1 MPAAAKIPGTKI
13 QSGPSA
19 SAILPLVLVFL
30 CGVTV
35 GALTM
40 NLSVH
45 ESLHRT
51 LVPADTRNAMTVE
64 RWKKEL
70 SLTDDQSKQ
79 IELILDD
86 FSKYYDNVL
95 ADGNTRILQIL
106 NEQQRQKFQ
115 KILKE
120 RR

>member
-1 MPAAAKIPGTKI
+1 MPAATKI
-13 QSGPSA
+13 HSTPAAA

-35 GALTM
+35 GALAM
-40 NLSVH
+40 SLGVH
-45 ESLHRT
+45 QSLHRT
-51 LVPADTRNAMTVE
+51 ASTAEARNVMTVE

-70 SLTDDQSKQ
+70 NLTDDQSAK
-79 IELILDD
+79 IESILDD

-106 NEQQRQKFQ
+106 NDQQRQKFQ
-115 KILKE
+115 KIIKE